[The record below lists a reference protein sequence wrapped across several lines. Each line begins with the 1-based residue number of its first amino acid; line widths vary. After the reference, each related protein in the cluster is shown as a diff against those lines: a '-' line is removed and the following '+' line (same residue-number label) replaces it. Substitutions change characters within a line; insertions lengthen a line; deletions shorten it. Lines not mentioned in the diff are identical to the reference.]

1 MKIVLDTNILVAA
14 LRSRLGASYA
24 IVSRI
29 PDDDF
34 QLSLSVPLYVEYQDV
49 LLREGKVPGFTENE
63 VFGFLRYLCQESHHQ
78 EIFYLWRPV
87 LKDAKDDLVLELAVA
102 SGSKIIV
109 THNVR
114 DFRGSGKFG
123 IEVLSPQQFLK
134 ILEEK

>member
-14 LRSRLGASYA
+14 FRSRLGASYA

-29 PDDDF
+29 PSDDF

-49 LLREGKVPGFTENE
+49 LLREGKVPGFTESE
-63 VFGFLRYLCQESHHQ
+63 ILGFLRYLCQESHHQ

-102 SGSKIIV
+102 SESKIIV

-114 DFRGSGKFG
+114 DFRGSEKFG
-123 IEVLSPQQFLK
+123 IEALSPQQFLK